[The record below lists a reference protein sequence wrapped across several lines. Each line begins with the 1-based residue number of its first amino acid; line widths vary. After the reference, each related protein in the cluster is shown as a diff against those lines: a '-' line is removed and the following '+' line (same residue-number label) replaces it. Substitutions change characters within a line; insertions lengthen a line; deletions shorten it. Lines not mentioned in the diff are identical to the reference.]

1 MAKCYL
7 QFFKQI
13 NESRRNYLLVTVII
27 PLFFWVAGCKLFPE
41 EEQILAPPLKEPPAV
56 TYDTIEIKKDVFEIK
71 TECTGFF
78 ISVNQKSFYFKNRGG
93 NLKQVYVATGDTV
106 KKGDLLAEK
115 ITDNLE
121 SQIRQQEILLQKAQM
136 DYELAVAADQSKYQ
150 IKRAEL
156 DVAMEQLK
164 LDDLQRELAESRLIA
179 TTNGTV
185 NFTTLAKQGD
195 YIEAYKTI
203 VTVVDDSNIQLEH
216 TGNKINE
223 FKLGMNVIVK
233 LDEKTYSGRV
243 VMTPANMPKNTEQEV
258 VPSIRIKLNAIPKT
272 VKIGD
277 SAEITAI
284 QVRKENVI
292 VIPKNLIHSFG
303 NRKYVHLLENGVKKE
318 RDIETGI
325 ESQTEVEI
333 VKGLNVGDKLIN
345 D

>member
-1 MAKCYL
+1 MTKCNL

-13 NESRRNYLLVTVII
+13 NEYRRNYVLVTMILLLV
-27 PLFFWVAGCKLFPE
+27 FWMAGCKLFPK

-56 TYDTIEIKKDVFEIK
+56 TYDTIDIEKGLFEIK
-71 TECTGFF
+71 TECTGYF

-93 NLKQVYVATGDTV
+93 NLKQVYVTTGDIV

-121 SQIRQQEILLQKAQM
+121 SQTKQQEILLQKTQM
-136 DYELAVAADQSKYQ
+136 DYELTVAADQSKYQ

-164 LDDLQRELAESRLIA
+164 LDDLQRELTESKIIA
-179 TTNGTV
+179 TADGTV
-185 NFTTLAKQGD
+185 NFTTIAKQGD

-203 VTVVDDSNIQLEH
+203 VTVADVSNIQLEH
-216 TGNKINE
+216 TGDKINE
-223 FKLGMNVIVK
+223 FKLGMKVLVE
-233 LDEKTYSGRV
+233 LDNKTYYGRV
-243 VMTPANMPKNTEQEV
+243 VMTPANMPQNTEQKA

-284 QVRKENVI
+284 KVRKENVI
-292 VIPKNLIHSFG
+292 VIPKNLIHNFG
-303 NRKYVHLLENGVKKE
+303 NRNYVYLLENGVKKE
-318 RDIETGI
+318 RDIETGL
-325 ESQTEVEI
+325 ESQTEIEI
-333 VKGLNVGDKLIN
+333 IKGLNIGDKLIN